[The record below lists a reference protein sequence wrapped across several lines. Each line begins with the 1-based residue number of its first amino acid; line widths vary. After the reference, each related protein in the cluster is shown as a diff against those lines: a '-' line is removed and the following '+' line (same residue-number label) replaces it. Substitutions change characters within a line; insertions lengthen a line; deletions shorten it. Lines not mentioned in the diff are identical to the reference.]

1 MTLAWCPYLTP
12 FEQTQPSISSWQI
25 STLLLVTL
33 GSALP
38 APPTLLIY
46 VEMVDL
52 EADTLFFHQEGSECW
67 KQLPVNLFVR
77 NKSIVVGMINPL
89 SPGDT
94 VCEHVCSY
102 KIPLRSRG
110 MFPALKL
117 HTLYIR
123 PFVLIFNQCSQ
134 DLRIETVLFIWV
146 LIPEQYAYIVGVLS
160 TREGV
165 GLWLK
170 HVGDTDQCCS
180 LNQKAN
186 ILNEDTFK

>member
-1 MTLAWCPYLTP
+1 MTLTRCPYLTP

-33 GSALP
+33 GSAVP
-38 APPTLLIY
+38 APPMLLIY

-52 EADTLFFHQEGSECW
+52 EADMLFFHQEGSECW
-67 KQLPVNLFVR
+67 EQLQVNLFVS

-89 SPGDT
+89 GPGDT

-134 DLRIETVLFIWV
+134 DLRIETVLFI
-146 LIPEQYAYIVGVLS
+146 
-160 TREGV
+160 
-165 GLWLK
+165 
-170 HVGDTDQCCS
+170 
-180 LNQKAN
+180 
-186 ILNEDTFK
+186 